1 MSHNQSMVGNY
12 GKQTLTGS
20 IKTRSIIK
28 NNFGMPH
35 ISNNKFVP
43 VNKSAAKEQIYRTIQ
58 HDHEIEK
65 SSCLKDTKKDFA
77 TAASVYGAQ

>member
-1 MSHNQSMVGNY
+1 
-12 GKQTLTGS
+12 
-20 IKTRSIIK
+20 
-28 NNFGMPH
+28 MPH